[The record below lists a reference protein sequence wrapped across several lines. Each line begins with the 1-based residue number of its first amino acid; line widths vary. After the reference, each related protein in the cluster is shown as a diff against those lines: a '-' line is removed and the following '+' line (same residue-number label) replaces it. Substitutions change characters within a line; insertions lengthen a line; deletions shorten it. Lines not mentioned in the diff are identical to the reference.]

1 MNLFYNKDGMIVY
14 HAAALGIVYDKTKH
28 VQYFFHGHDDDIT
41 ALAMNPKDKVIIAHA
56 SAPYAHRPAEYAT
69 ADRYVSI
76 VWVCTAAGDDLHG
89 SVGQGREDPSME
101 V

>member
-41 ALAMNPKDKVIIAHA
+41 ALAMNPKDKVTIAH
-56 SAPYAHRPAEYAT
+56 SLRT
-69 ADRYVSI
+69 
-76 VWVCTAAGDDLHG
+76 VCPPPPLNM
-89 SVGQGREDPSME
+89 PL
-101 V
+101 